1 MLDRTLAPAATATAA
16 ALPATACRIRGQR
29 GALAQL
35 GAWLAELLPPPR
47 KVALIADRNVAPF
60 ALKPAEAA
68 LKKAGF
74 TVQSLQVPAGEESK
88 SLRILGNVWDRVLT
102 GGIDRGSVVVA
113 LGGGVVGDLAGFA
126 AATLLRGL
134 PFVQVPTSLVG
145 QVDSAIGGK
154 NGINRPAGKNLVGSF
169 HPPSLVVIDPDLL
182 ATLPEREYRSGL
194 AEVIKYGFLRAPEL
208 LDELRGVGDIETLRN
223 RAELVDAIVTR
234 CAMLKADLVE
244 RDLHEAGERVLLN
257 FGHTTGH
264 ALEAADGFGSL
275 LHGEAVAVGMVAA
288 AFLGVAVGVSEP
300 TLPAEIS
307 ELLERFGLPV
317 ATRFAPADL
326 LPFVGRDKK
335 QRAGKSRW
343 VIVQRPGSACVVED
357 PPANCVEQ
365 ALAAVYAPDRE
376 RSGSGASIA
385 GEGDDAS

>member
-1 MLDRTLAPAATATAA
+1 MLDRTLASPAADPP
-16 ALPATACRIRGQR
+16 ALSCRIRGQR
-29 GALAQL
+29 GALALL
-35 GAWLAELLPPPR
+35 GAWVAEVLPPPR
-47 KVALIADRNVAPF
+47 RVALLADRNVAPF
-60 ALKPAEAA
+60 CLKPAESA

-74 TVQSLQVPAGEESK
+74 AVQSLLLPAGEETK

-113 LGGGVVGDLAGFA
+113 LGGGVIGDLAGFA

-145 QVDSAIGGK
+145 QVDSSIGGK

-169 HPPSLVVIDPDLL
+169 HSPTLVVIDPDLL

-194 AEVIKYGFLRAPEL
+194 AEVIKYGLLHAPDLLEQLRSAGDFES
-208 LDELRGVGDIETLRN
+208 LRG
-223 RAELVDAIVTR
+223 RAELVDSVVTR
-234 CAMLKADLVE
+234 CALEKAALVE
-244 RDLHEAGERVLLN
+244 RDLTENKDRVLLN

-264 ALEAADGFGSL
+264 AIEAADGFRSL
-275 LHGEAVAVGMVAA
+275 LHGEAVGVGMVAA
-288 AFLGVAVGVSEP
+288 AFLGVALGISEA
-300 TLPAEIS
+300 TLPGEVS

-317 ATRFAPADL
+317 TTRFAPAEL
-326 LPFVGRDKK
+326 LPFIGRDKK
-335 QRAGKSRW
+335 KRDGKSRW

-365 ALAAVYAPDRE
+365 ALGAVHQPGRDA
-376 RSGSGASIA
+376 GSTDDSQA
-385 GEGDDAS
+385 GTDDART